1 MGQKFTTEFD
11 PSVCVWVWVQLN
23 FNVELV
29 ATVLGYPK
37 SLYTEGMDIL
47 VSTLK
52 QLGFP
57 LHPLVLLLELADHDS

>member
-1 MGQKFTTEFD
+1 MC
-11 PSVCVWVWVQLN
+11 VCGGVQLN

-29 ATVLGYPK
+29 AAVLGYPK

-52 QLGFP
+52 QLGLP